1 MHQKVE
7 ALLRRVSP
15 RYVLAAAAVAAILA
29 TAAIGTN
36 LSAAA
41 AEPVVTEGWVLSVNG
56 VAVAGAETEEALSQA
71 YEALVDSYET
81 EHTTCVEVLD
91 LVEIAEGGITASLP
105 QGEDVAGA
113 LARAIT
119 VRTEEHLVDTQ
130 TITVEAVVVE
140 DDTMYEGK
148 YTAEAG
154 HDGQQVTETTVIRL
168 NGREFLRKQ
177 EATVVTE
184 QAVPTVLTV
193 GTRERPE
200 YIWPT
205 HGAFTGSYGIDT
217 VNGAHRTHKG
227 IDIAASK
234 GTDIVAAR
242 AGTVV
247 YAGWDGGG
255 FGNLVIIEHDNGTHT
270 YYAHNSAILVSVG
283 QFVAQGEHI
292 AEMGSTGRSSGCH
305 CHFEIRSGNYA
316 GKYISPTVN
325 PMDYL
330 DRDDL

>member
-1 MHQKVE
+1 MHQKVG
-7 ALLRRVSP
+7 ALLRRIS
-15 RYVLAAAAVAAILA
+15 RRHVLAAAAVAAVFA
-29 TAAIGTN
+29 SAVIGAN

-41 AEPVVTEGWVLSVNG
+41 AEPAVTEGWVLSVNG
-56 VAVAGAETEEALSQA
+56 VAVAGADTEEILSEA
-71 YEALVDSYET
+71 YEALVASYET
-81 EHTTCVEVLD
+81 EYTTCVEVLD
-91 LVEIAEGGITASLP
+91 LVEIAEGDVTASLP
-105 QGEDVAGA
+105 QGEDVAEA

-119 VRTEEHLVDTQ
+119 VRTEEHLVDIQ
-130 TITVEAVVVE
+130 AITVESVVVE

-154 HDGQQVTETTVIRL
+154 HDGQQMTESTVIRL
-168 NGREFLRKQ
+168 NGQEFLRKQ

-193 GTRERPE
+193 GTKARPE

-217 VNGAHRTHKG
+217 INGANRTHKG

-247 YAGWDGGG
+247 YAGWDSGGY
-255 FGNLVIIEHDNGTHT
+255 GNLVIIEHDNGTQT
-270 YYAHNSAILVSVG
+270 YYGHNSSILVSVG

-292 AEMGSTGRSSGCH
+292 AEMGSTGRSSGSH
-305 CHFEIRSGNYA
+305 CHFEIRTGSYV
-316 GKYISPTVN
+316 GKYVSPTVN

-330 DRDDL
+330 DRNDL